1 MNKQAPYEKLKF
13 YNNICEIRRMIFKLT
28 QSFPQKHTRLVSQM
42 NDAARSGKQNIR
54 EVTGRIQQVN
64 LDDI

>member
-54 EVTGRIQQVN
+54 EG
-64 LDDI
+64 